1 VCSYRSPVPTL
12 RVPEAAERLGVSTL
26 DVLLMIDR
34 EELPHRWNDR
44 QLPVIPEDAVEALRV
59 RLVG

>member
-1 VCSYRSPVPTL
+1 MADL

-44 QLPVIPEDAVEALRV
+44 QLPVIPEDAVTAFQDRFA
-59 RLVG
+59 G